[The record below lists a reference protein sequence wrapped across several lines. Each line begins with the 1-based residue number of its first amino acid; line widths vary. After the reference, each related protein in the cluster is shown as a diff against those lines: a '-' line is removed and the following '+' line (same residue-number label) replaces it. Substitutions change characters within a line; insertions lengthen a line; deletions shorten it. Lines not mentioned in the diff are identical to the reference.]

1 MVSQPGIEGNES
13 FKFSSGEAMSFF
25 YKIKVLKIEKNRKKM
40 VLLIE
45 AETRGLNTYI
55 FIGQNLIQKFL
66 VLENFRAF

>member
-1 MVSQPGIEGNES
+1 MNPLNFLLERPCL
-13 FKFSSGEAMSFF
+13 FF